1 MEVISYVGCGA
12 NRSSGFLHNAA
23 RLFSASF
30 KRKTATAGF
39 EIKRK
44 RLFYGGQNAAEPLRN
59 LRTPAE
65 KKIPRKKI
73 FFSAKKNVPSGQKK
87 TYKVRTIILALSAAA
102 LGCTAALLL
111 SSYFSSH
118 TGQLK
123 LASSAETEL
132 EILNK
137 TMQSF
142 ALDEAGEYSDDGT
155 LTGALVSSAPFTQPV
170 TFTTY
175 KVQNGDTISG
185 ITKKFGLKN
194 ISTLIGVNDIDNVR
208 QLGAGQKLKI
218 PSLDG
223 LTYTVQAG
231 NSLASL
237 SAKFN
242 VSLEELLDVNELD
255 SETLTAGQQLFIPG
269 AKLDSQKLQQALGTL
284 FKMPLFA
291 HYRISSRFGYR
302 SDPFTGARTFH
313 TGVDL
318 ACPQGTPVVS
328 AASGSVS
335 FVGYSN
341 IFGNYIIVK
350 HTNGYQTLYG
360 HLSKILARKGQRV
373 SQGTRIGLVGSTGY
387 STGPHLHFTIY
398 KNGKLVDPLRTIK
411 R

>member
-1 MEVISYVGCGA
+1 MEVISYVGFTS
-12 NRSSGFLHNAA
+12 NRPSSFLRNAA
-23 RLFSASF
+23 RHCTALFKKRGGRSGFGIKPERAFFSGRSAASPLRIRRPDTE
-30 KRKTATAGF
+30 KQTLQTP
-39 EIKRK
+39 
-44 RLFYGGQNAAEPLRN
+44 PLRN
-59 LRTPAE
+59 FHTPTGKTAAPAP
-65 KKIPRKKI
+65 KHTLSPFSIILPLCAACLG
-73 FFSAKKNVPSGQKK
+73 FSAAF
-87 TYKVRTIILALSAAA
+87 T
-102 LGCTAALLL
+102 L
-111 SSYFSSH
+111 SSYFNNH

-123 LASSAETEL
+123 LAPSAGNEL

-137 TMQSF
+137 TMQAF

-194 ISTLIGVNDIDNVR
+194 ISTLIGVNDIANVR

-223 LTYTVQAG
+223 LLYTVQAG

-284 FKMPLFA
+284 FKMPIFA
-291 HYRISSRFGYR
+291 RYRISSRFGYR
-302 SDPFTGARTFH
+302 ADPFTGARTFH
-313 TGVDL
+313 TGVDF

-328 AASGSVS
+328 AASGTVS

-350 HTNGYQTLYG
+350 H
-360 HLSKILARKGQRV
+360 S
-373 SQGTRIGLVGSTGY
+373 
-387 STGPHLHFTIY
+387 
-398 KNGKLVDPLRTIK
+398 
-411 R
+411 